1 MVLVNDVNNWHF
13 HQEWEEDKNLI
24 TPQAAMF
31 TKKHKIPINRQ
42 KTFYWFFSSLWPIHS
57 HCLWSYC
64 ALLVYITDCI
74 IFICLCCC
82 FADCTSLWWT
92 SSLAWLLFN
101 FVTVFFK
108 SHLFFFA
115 FRKADSYRLFHPLS
129 FFLVNFLY
137 SDAKYIFFQITN
149 NPYTM

>member
-64 ALLVYITDCI
+64 VLLVYITDCI

-82 FADCTSLWWT
+82 VAHCTSLWWT
-92 SSLAWLLFN
+92 SSLACLLFN

-108 SHLFFFA
+108 SHLFFLHLGKQIA
-115 FRKADSYRLFHPLS
+115 TDSFILFH
-129 FFLVNFLY
+129 FLY